1 MAAPPKPHPPCVVG
15 VCTVGLAASRLQ
27 TLTVFTPFEGR
38 RASTLPGHGGR
49 SLTSPSRLRA
59 LELNLKLCPAPEGNT
74 RYFVT
79 PSLQL
84 SDKLRCAEGSKA
96 GTAPVATATDVLPIT
111 PSPITPHLE
120 QKRCSDLCRRNC
132 WLLRIMTEVT
142 S

>member
-1 MAAPPKPHPPCVVG
+1 MGVHTPWPWWPLAHQPLEAEAPGAK
-15 VCTVGLAASRLQ
+15 
-27 TLTVFTPFEGR
+27 
-38 RASTLPGHGGR
+38 
-49 SLTSPSRLRA
+49 
-59 LELNLKLCPAPEGNT
+59 LEAVPRPEGNT

-79 PSLQL
+79 PPLQL